1 MTEYRVGCAIV
12 RIHGTPDHDRI
23 KAASEQFMKRVLAAR
38 KKAEGGKNMTIRE
51 KLALHDEA
59 EKRNNER
66 IHAYLK
72 TVGAHGAVEIHA
84 RAILGSLDILA
95 QHYGVKREALLDLL
109 VSTLWAMQQSD
120 EQEG

>member
-1 MTEYRVGCAIV
+1 
-12 RIHGTPDHDRI
+12 
-23 KAASEQFMKRVLAAR
+23 
-38 KKAEGGKNMTIRE
+38 MTIRE
-51 KLALHDEA
+51 KLALHDEL

-72 TVGAHGAVEIHA
+72 TEGAHGAIEFLA

-95 QHYGVKREALLDLL
+95 QHDGVKREALLEQL
-109 VSTLWAMQQSD
+109 VDTLWAMQQSD